1 MNVPPLSPNG
11 ALRLLRLVGACV
23 ALALAAFAV
32 PPAGAAPGV
41 PEYNAKAGYLLLF
54 TRYVEWPARCF
65 AAPTSPI
72 VIGILGDN
80 PFDGV
85 LEKTVAGQTQNGRPI
100 AVRVLASLEEAA
112 SCHVV
117 FIGRANS
124 RAQAAWLAALQGRPV
139 LTVAETD
146 DGLRQGAVI
155 SFASEST
162 LGGARLKFDA
172 SIPAME
178 RAGLR
183 ISSSM
188 LQAARQAYRADPDPR
203 RT

>member
-1 MNVPPLSPNG
+1 MNDPSTRPTSARWCFRHAGV
-11 ALRLLRLVGACV
+11 CV
-23 ALALAAFAV
+23 ALLLAALTATL
-32 PPAGAAPGV
+32 ASAAPGV

-65 AAPTSPI
+65 PEPTSPI

-85 LEKTVAGQTQNGRPI
+85 LDKTVAGQTQNGRPI
-100 AVRVLASLEEAA
+100 AVRRISSPEEAA
-112 SCHVV
+112 GCHVV
-117 FIGRANS
+117 FIGRANG
-124 RAQAAWLAALQGRPV
+124 RVQATWLAALQGQPV

-155 SFASEST
+155 TFASEPAQ
-162 LGGARLKFDA
+162 GGVRLKFDA

-188 LQAARQAYRADPDPR
+188 LQAARQAYRSEADPR